1 MIKQQ
6 FNILHLHLFKWMTD
20 HKIYRRNLQKMTSF
34 KNRKEKK
41 KLNEIKKLIFT
52 FKAQKNI

>member
-1 MIKQQ
+1 
-6 FNILHLHLFKWMTD
+6 MTD